1 MVQTIVPMASM
12 FIDKEVPESDTM
24 QLLRMIY
31 NDADNQRKGDI
42 VAYLDSKTSPE
53 LREYIRLNILGSV
66 CSRNQSFGNADD
78 ETIEMFIRNNGESG
92 IQYRER
98 LSIMLEKY
106 SSDYKDLQEKAKLNF
121 KKDE

>member
-1 MVQTIVPMASM
+1 MVQTIVPMVSM
-12 FIDKEVPESDTM
+12 FVDKEVPETDTM

-42 VAYLDSKTSPE
+42 AAYLDSKTSPE

-66 CSRNQSFGNADD
+66 GSCNHSFGDADD

-98 LSIMLEKY
+98 LSSMLEKF
-106 SSDYKDLQEKAKLNF
+106 SSDYKDLQEKAKLNS
-121 KKDE
+121 KTDE